1 MKNFTL
7 ESTKIE
13 NPENV
18 ISAFKNAG
26 FAETTYE
33 GQDGVFLS
41 KDFHV
46 NDINCIDDIL
56 GNDLSSDMVRVELIQ
71 DGVLQICVHDSM
83 THEKL
88 EPDESCWKTLAKAA
102 GVATE

>member
-41 KDFHV
+41 KDFSV
-46 NDINCIDDIL
+46 DDIDCVYDIL
-56 GNDLSSDMVRVELIQ
+56 GNFLDNDSVRVELISNG
-71 DGVLQICVHDSM
+71 DLQICVNKSIDFERF
-83 THEKL
+83 T
-88 EPDESCWKTLAKAA
+88 PDNPYWKILANSA
-102 GVATE
+102 GVATK